1 MLVGRASE
9 SARIDSLL
17 NGVRGGAGGA
27 LVVLGEPGIGKSA
40 LLQYAG
46 RQAAGMKR
54 LSILGVAAEAALPY
68 AGLNELVRPV
78 LWGLEA
84 LPARQS
90 RAIKVALGAG
100 EDGATDALAVYAGV
114 LALLA
119 EVASREP
126 LIIIVDDAHWLDIET
141 VNALAFVA
149 RRIEDESIG
158 ILVGARS
165 SEPFEMH
172 GVPQLRL
179 GGVDLVAAAAL
190 VGRAGY
196 DVAPEVV
203 RALCEVVAGNPL
215 ALLEL
220 PGVLDADQRAGRR
233 PLDDQLTVT
242 ASVERAFLT
251 RIERLDAEG
260 CWALLLAAASDSD
273 DAEAIRRAAPEAAAG
288 LEQAERIG
296 LVRVQRDRIGFWHPL
311 VRSAV
316 YTAATDEQRRAA
328 HRALAAGLS
337 EAHPAR
343 RAWHLV
349 AAGAEPDE
357 GVSGDLADA
366 GAAARRRGASASAA
380 RLLERAASVT
390 PGQEL
395 RARRLLLAGEAA
407 WVAGQLRQADA
418 LLDGSAA
425 LTKDAELAGDVMVA
439 RWWVATSASGPQPL
453 FGPLVARASELAA
466 SRPRK
471 AAMMLAVAWDW
482 AWSSLDIDGARE
494 LADRA
499 EELVPAGFGAGDR
512 EVLTA
517 LAWQRLADCR
527 VPEALHAA
535 RSAIAASA
543 GQADLQ
549 VAYACEVLSAA
560 DQLDEAQSALAG
572 SIAELTRMGHM
583 PALCYSLRTR
593 ATIELRQGRML
604 QALKTAGEA
613 LALAQEGRASWPG
626 WALAQVAA
634 VEAVFGLQERC
645 RQHILRA
652 EQSCGG
658 NDRWAAAEAQAA
670 LGLLELGAG
679 EDGAAL
685 SALDEADRL
694 LRPLRHP
701 GFVRYAADRV
711 ETLVRLGEAAAA
723 KAALAELEQRTTA
736 AQSPWGRHAVSRAR
750 VLLAPAELLD
760 AVYEQ
765 VPAAPIRSGFE
776 MARTRLVYG
785 ERLRRAGRR
794 TEAREH
800 LRGALGIF
808 HAIGAGPWERRAETE
823 LRASGA
829 RLRRPDTSSRDEL
842 TPQELQVALVVADG
856 VTNREAAAS
865 LFLSPKTIE
874 VHLSRAYRKLGVRTR
889 TELSRRI
896 SLHRAA
902 DSSLAPVRTLS
913 TVLCT
918 GLVHRTGEA
927 AGPGDKYQAVSLAP
941 PNQEVAAAIKSN
953 GGRMV
958 RAVGACVLAM
968 FDAPSAALHCAFD
981 ICAAARDVDVK
992 ARAAVHAGEIDT
1004 FPDGEIRGVAVRVAE
1019 RMLAHACAGEVLVT
1033 QTVRDAVYGSSLA
1046 FTARGGVELAGAGTW
1061 NLFTAIPE

>member
-17 NGVRGGAGGA
+17 DEVRGGAGCA
-27 LVVLGEPGIGKSA
+27 LVLVGEPGIGKSA
-40 LLQYAG
+40 LLEYAA
-46 RQAAGMKR
+46 RQAADMKR
-54 LSILGVAAEAALPY
+54 LSVLGVAAEAALPY
-68 AGLNELVRPV
+68 AGLSELVRPV

-90 RAIKVALGAG
+90 RAIRLALGAG
-100 EDGATDALAVYAGV
+100 GDGTTDALAVYAGV

-126 LIIIVDDAHWLDIET
+126 LIIIVDDAHWLDTET

-158 ILVGARS
+158 VLVGARS
-165 SEPFEMH
+165 SEPFEMP
-172 GVPQLRL
+172 GVPELRL
-179 GGVDLVAAAAL
+179 GGVDLAAAVAL
-190 VGRAGY
+190 AGRAGY

-203 RALCEVVAGNPL
+203 SALCEVVAGNPL

-242 ASVERAFLT
+242 ASLERAFLT
-251 RIERLDAEG
+251 RIGRLDGEG
-260 CWALLLAAASDSD
+260 RRALLLAAASDSD

-296 LVRVQRDRIGFWHPL
+296 LVRVQRDRVAFWHPL

-316 YTAATDEQRRAA
+316 YTAATDEERRAA
-328 HRALAAGLS
+328 HRALAAGLL
-337 EAHPAR
+337 AHPAR

-349 AAGAEPDE
+349 AAGAEPDD
-357 GVSGDLADA
+357 GISGDLAEA
-366 GAAARRRGASASAA
+366 GTAARRRGACAGAA

-407 WVAGQLRQADA
+407 WLAGQLRQADA
-418 LLDGSAA
+418 LLDRGAA
-425 LTKDAELAGDVMVA
+425 LTEDAELAGDAMLA
-439 RWWVATSASGPQPL
+439 RWWVATSATGPQSLFAPL
-453 FGPLVARASELAA
+453 TARASELAA
-466 SRPRK
+466 SHPRQ

-482 AWSSLDIDGARE
+482 AWSCLDIDGARD

-499 EELVPAGFGAGDR
+499 EELAASLPGPSDR
-512 EVLTA
+512 EVLTT
-517 LAWQRLADCR
+517 LAWQRLADCQ
-527 VPEALHAA
+527 VPAALHAA
-535 RSAIAASA
+535 RTAIAASG

-549 VAYACEVLSAA
+549 LAYACEALSAA

-572 SIAELTRMGHM
+572 SIAELTRVGHM

-593 ATIELRQGRML
+593 ATIELRQGHL
-604 QALKTAGEA
+604 VAALKTAGEA
-613 LALAQEGRASWPG
+613 LALAQEGKASWPG
-626 WALAQVAA
+626 WTLAQVAA
-634 VEAVFGLQERC
+634 VEAVFGLEERC
-645 RQHILRA
+645 REHALRA

-658 NDRWAAAEAQAA
+658 NDRWAVAEAQAA

-679 EDGAAL
+679 QDGAAL
-685 SALDEADRL
+685 TALDEADRL

-711 ETLVRLGEAAAA
+711 ETLVRLGDLAAA
-723 KAALAELEQRTTA
+723 KTALAELEQRTIA
-736 AQSPWGRHAVSRAR
+736 AQSPWGRHAVSRGR
-750 VLLAPAELLD
+750 VLVAPPELLD
-760 AVYEQ
+760 AAYGQ
-765 VPAAPIRSGFE
+765 VPVAPVRSGFE

-794 TEAREH
+794 TQAREH
-800 LRGALGIF
+800 LRGALGVF
-808 HAIGAGPWERRAETE
+808 HAVGAEPWERRAQTE

-829 RLRRPDTSSRDEL
+829 RLRRPDTSPRDEL

-856 VTNREAAAS
+856 VTNREAAAR

-874 VHLSRAYRKLGVRTR
+874 VHLSRAYRKLGVRSR

-896 SLHRAA
+896 ASRRAA
-902 DSSLAPVRTLS
+902 DSSLVPARTLS
-913 TVLCT
+913 TVLCAD
-918 GLVHRTGEA
+918 LVDVTNEA
-927 AGPGDKYQAVSLAP
+927 ARPDDQRLAASP
-941 PNQEVAAAIKSN
+941 YPHNQEVAATIQGH
-953 GGRMV
+953 GGQTV
-958 RAVGACVLAM
+958 KVAGPGWLAM

-981 ICAAARDVDVK
+981 LCAPGRDVDVQ
-992 ARAAVHAGEIDT
+992 ARAAVHAGEIYT
-1004 FPDGEIRGVAVRVAE
+1004 LPDGETRGIAMRIAE
-1019 RMLAHACAGEVLVT
+1019 RMLAHAGAGEVLVT
-1033 QTVRDAVYGSSLA
+1033 RTVKDAVYGSSLG
-1046 FTARGGVELAGAGTW
+1046 FTARGHAELAGAGTW
-1061 NLFTAIPE
+1061 DLFLAIPG

>member
-1 MLVGRASE
+1 MLVGRSSE
-9 SARIDSLL
+9 SARIDRLL
-17 NGVRGGAGGA
+17 NEVRGGAGGA

-40 LLQYAG
+40 LLQYAE
-46 RQAAGMKR
+46 RQAADMKR

-78 LWGLEA
+78 LWGLQA

-90 RAIKVALGAG
+90 RAIRLALGVG
-100 EDGATDALAVYAGV
+100 GDGTTDALAVYAGV

-158 ILVGARS
+158 ILLGARS

-179 GGVDLVAAAAL
+179 GGVDLAAAAAL

-260 CWALLLAAASDSD
+260 RWALLLAAASDSE
-273 DAEAIRRAAPEAAAG
+273 DAETIRRAAPEAAAG

-328 HRALAAGLS
+328 HRALAAGLVGGAS
-337 EAHPAR
+337 RPAGLASCRGRGGTGRRRLGRPCRCRSSR
-343 RAWHLV
+343 RA
-349 AAGAEPDE
+349 
-357 GVSGDLADA
+357 
-366 GAAARRRGASASAA
+366 AAARAPA
-380 RLLERAASVT
+380 R
-390 PGQEL
+390 PGCL
-395 RARRLLLAGEAA
+395 NGPPPSPRARSCGPGGCCSPGRLPGLPGSCARRTRSLIAVRRSPKTRNWPAMSWWPAG
-407 WVAGQLRQADA
+407 
-418 LLDGSAA
+418 GSRPR
-425 LTKDAELAGDVMVA
+425 LPA
-439 RWWVATSASGPQPL
+439 RSHCSGRWS
-453 FGPLVARASELAA
+453 LVPSELAA
-466 SRPRK
+466 SHPRK

-499 EELVPAGFGAGDR
+499 EELVPAGFGADDR

-527 VPEALHAA
+527 VPEALRAA

-634 VEAVFGLQERC
+634 VEAAFGLEERC
-645 RQHILRA
+645 REHVLRA

-701 GFVRYAADRV
+701 GFVRYAADRI
-711 ETLVRLGEAAAA
+711 ETLVRLGDAAAA
-723 KAALAELEQRTTA
+723 EAALAELEQRTTA
-736 AQSPWGRHAVSRAR
+736 AQSPWGRHAVARAR
-750 VLLAPAELLD
+750 VLVAPAELLD
-760 AVYEQ
+760 AAYEQ
-765 VPAAPIRSGFE
+765 VPAAPIHSGFE
-776 MARTRLVYG
+776 VARTRLVYG

-808 HAIGAGPWERRAETE
+808 HAIGAGAMGAARGDRVARQRRPAAQTRRVRARRADPPGTPG
-823 LRASGA
+823 RARGGRWRDQSRGGGQVVPEPQDDRGA
-829 RLRRPDTSSRDEL
+829 PLTRLPEARRPHAHRTVSPYLAAPRDGL
-842 TPQELQVALVVADG
+842 LARAGSHAQHRP
-856 VTNREAAAS
+856 
-865 LFLSPKTIE
+865 
-874 VHLSRAYRKLGVRTR
+874 VHRPR
-889 TELSRRI
+889 
-896 SLHRAA
+896 
-902 DSSLAPVRTLS
+902 
-913 TVLCT
+913 
-918 GLVHRTGEA
+918 HRTGEA
-927 AGPGDKYQAVSLAP
+927 AGPGDKHRAVSLAP

-953 GGRMV
+953 GGRHGESRRRRCACHV
-958 RAVGACVLAM
+958 RRAQRS
-968 FDAPSAALHCAFD
+968 PALR
-981 ICAAARDVDVK
+981 I
-992 ARAAVHAGEIDT
+992 
-1004 FPDGEIRGVAVRVAE
+1004 
-1019 RMLAHACAGEVLVT
+1019 
-1033 QTVRDAVYGSSLA
+1033 
-1046 FTARGGVELAGAGTW
+1046 
-1061 NLFTAIPE
+1061 

>member
-17 NGVRGGAGGA
+17 DEVRGGAGCA
-27 LVVLGEPGIGKSA
+27 LVLLGEPGIGKSA
-40 LLQYAG
+40 LLEYAA

-54 LSILGVAAEAALPY
+54 LSVLGVAAEAALPY
-68 AGLNELVRPV
+68 AGLSELVRPV

-90 RAIKVALGAG
+90 RAIRLALGAG
-100 EDGATDALAVYAGV
+100 EGTTDALAVSAGV

-126 LIIIVDDAHWLDIET
+126 LVIIVDDAHWLDTET

-158 ILVGARS
+158 VLVGARS
-165 SEPFEMH
+165 SEPFAMP
-172 GVPQLRL
+172 GVPELRL
-179 GGVDLVAAAAL
+179 GGVDLAAAVAL

-203 RALCEVVAGNPL
+203 TALCDVVAGNPL

-220 PGVLDADQRAGRR
+220 PGVLAADQRAGRR

-251 RIERLDAEG
+251 RIERLDAQG
-260 CWALLLAAASDSD
+260 RRALLLAAASDSD

-288 LEQAERIG
+288 LEQAERVG
-296 LVRVQRDRIGFWHPL
+296 LVRVQRDRIAFWHPL

-316 YTAATDEQRRAA
+316 YTAATDEERRAA
-328 HRALAAGLS
+328 HRALAAGLRA
-337 EAHPAR
+337 AHPAR

-349 AAGAEPDE
+349 AAGAEPADSI
-357 GVSGDLADA
+357 SGDLADA
-366 GAAARRRGASASAA
+366 GTAARRRGACAGAA

-395 RARRLLLAGEAA
+395 RATRLLLAGEAA
-407 WVAGQLRQADA
+407 WLAGHLRQADA
-418 LLDGSAA
+418 LLDRSAA
-425 LTKDAELAGDVMVA
+425 LTADAELASDAMVA
-439 RWWVATSASGPQPL
+439 RWWVATSATGPQAL
-453 FGPLVARASELAA
+453 FAPLVAGASELAA
-466 SRPRK
+466 SHPRK

-482 AWSSLDIDGARE
+482 AWSSLDIDGARD

-499 EELVPAGFGAGDR
+499 EELAASHVGPCDR
-512 EVLTA
+512 EVLTT

-527 VPEALHAA
+527 IPAALHAA
-535 RSAIAASA
+535 RTAIAASG

-549 VAYACEVLSAA
+549 LAYACEALSAA

-572 SIAELTRMGHM
+572 SIAELTRVGHM

-593 ATIELRQGRML
+593 ATIELRQGHL
-604 QALKTAGEA
+604 VQALKTAGEA
-613 LALAQEGRASWPG
+613 LALAQEGKASWPG
-626 WALAQVAA
+626 WTLAQVAA
-634 VEAVFGLQERC
+634 VEAVFGLEERC
-645 RQHILRA
+645 HEHVLRA

-658 NDRWAAAEAQAA
+658 NDRWAVAEAQAA

-679 EDGAAL
+679 QDGAAL
-685 SALDEADRL
+685 TALDEADRL

-711 ETLVRLGEAAAA
+711 ETLVRLGDLAAA

-736 AQSPWGRHAVSRAR
+736 AQSPWGRHAVSRGR
-750 VLLAPAELLD
+750 VLVAPPELLD
-760 AVYEQ
+760 AAYEQ
-765 VPAAPIRSGFE
+765 VPAAPVCSGFE

-808 HAIGAGPWERRAETE
+808 HAIGAEPWERRAQTE

-829 RLRRPDTSSRDEL
+829 RLRRPDMSPRDEL

-856 VTNREAAAS
+856 VTNREAAAR

-874 VHLSRAYRKLGVRTR
+874 VHLSRAYRKLGVRSR

-896 SLHRAA
+896 APHRAA
-902 DSSLAPVRTLS
+902 DSSLGPARTLS
-913 TVLCT
+913 TVLCA
-918 GLVHRTGEA
+918 GLVTLTDQA
-927 AGPGDKYQAVSLAP
+927 AGPGHKGQTVSLASRT
-941 PNQEVAAAIKSN
+941 QEITATIKGN
-953 GGRMV
+953 GGRTIK
-958 RAVGACVLAM
+958 AAGASVLAV
-968 FDAPSAALHCAFD
+968 FDAPSAALSCAFD
-981 ICAAARDVDVK
+981 ICAAGRDPDVRT
-992 ARAAVHAGEIDT
+992 RAAVHAGEICT
-1004 FPDGEIRGVAVRVAE
+1004 LPDGEINGVAVRIAE
-1019 RMLAHACAGEVLVT
+1019 RVLAHAGAGEVLVT

-1046 FTARGGVELAGAGTW
+1046 FTARGGAELAGAGTW
-1061 NLFTAIPE
+1061 DLFLAIPG